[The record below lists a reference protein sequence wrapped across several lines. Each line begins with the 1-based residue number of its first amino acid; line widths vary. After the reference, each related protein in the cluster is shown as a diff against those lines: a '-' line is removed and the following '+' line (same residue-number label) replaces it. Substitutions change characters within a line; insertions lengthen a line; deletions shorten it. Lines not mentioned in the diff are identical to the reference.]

1 MGGPVAKHTDIWP
14 FGVLPLRV
22 AERLSGRTMRVSQRT
37 RVGMGWELPRHLASA
52 PSRARS
58 FRRKPSGCILRRGR
72 AETNPT
78 RKEDEP
84 MSKRMMLFFGPA
96 MPIILAVSV
105 QAQAVLP
112 ITVNATGLNC
122 TAAGAETFAITS
134 YTLSAVN
141 PVTALASGV
150 GRPTA
155 PGPTV
160 GPIIISKSP
169 DGCSPALLHVLLEGR
184 ALDHVTL
191 MDSQKKKKVV
201 MQKVTISL
209 DRL

>member
-1 MGGPVAKHTDIWP
+1 
-14 FGVLPLRV
+14 
-22 AERLSGRTMRVSQRT
+22 
-37 RVGMGWELPRHLASA
+37 
-52 PSRARS
+52 
-58 FRRKPSGCILRRGR
+58 
-72 AETNPT
+72 
-78 RKEDEP
+78 

-209 DRL
+209 DRLASAISGLPTGGDSSLPPESISMNFTMIAITYEDQNQTVCWDNTTKTSKCPPGA